1 MSDSAP
7 CPLCLTQVPLL
18 LLLLSRFSHVRLCA
32 TPKTAAHQ
40 APLSLG
46 FSRREHWSGLPVG
59 GDSVFVKEKQTGG
72 QRTCLQVAQILQ
84 KIICNSIPGTYRQ
97 LVVLNNKNKSLQ
109 GFPGGPV
116 AKAPRSQCRGPRFD
130 PWSGD

>member
-1 MSDSAP
+1 MCVLSCFHCVQLFAAP
-7 CPLCLTQVPLL
+7 WTVACQG
-18 LLLLSRFSHVRLCA
+18 
-32 TPKTAAHQ
+32 
-40 APLSLG
+40 PLSMG

-116 AKAPRSQCRGPRFD
+116 AKAPRSQCRGHRFD
-130 PWSGD
+130 PWSGNLIPHVTTKDPTCGN